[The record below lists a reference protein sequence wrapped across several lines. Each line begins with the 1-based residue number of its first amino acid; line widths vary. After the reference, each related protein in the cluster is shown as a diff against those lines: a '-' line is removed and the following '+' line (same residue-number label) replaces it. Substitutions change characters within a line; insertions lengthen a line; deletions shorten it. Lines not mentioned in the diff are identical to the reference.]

1 MMMAGER
8 GVLGQTKNGVCDE
21 IVKPRAG
28 QWECSHMI
36 RPLVLGS
43 PRLAQDLGT
52 GQGFLEIGA

>member
-28 QWECSHMI
+28 QWECSHMV
-36 RPLVLGS
+36 RQESLVKEEEVS
-43 PRLAQDLGT
+43 IGT
-52 GQGFLEIGA
+52 ETL